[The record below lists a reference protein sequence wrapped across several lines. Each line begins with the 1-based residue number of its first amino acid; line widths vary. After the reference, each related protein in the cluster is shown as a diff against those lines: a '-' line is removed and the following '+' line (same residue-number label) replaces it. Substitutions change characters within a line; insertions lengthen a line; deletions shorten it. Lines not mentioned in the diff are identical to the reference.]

1 VLPHAPAGGFGRPS
15 AHAAAC
21 GYADDLINRCARL
34 GSREGRRSRNGVD
47 LGAEMTVESGY
58 ADIFGPQVPRTG
70 DEAQTATFALASAAY
85 RDNDVE
91 EILKANS
98 EWHQSKVSPGKVALF
113 KPNLGEAFSRAVV
126 DRMLGAGRKPLI
138 QSFGAEPQV
147 VVEHCLAANHIRKNR
162 DNQLSA
168 IMVLCGLLFLPGLLV
183 WLLVF
188 QIRTTIARR
197 EDKRAG
203 APATTLLVAMAALA
217 VIFLLK
223 MPFTGFW
230 GLYAR
235 AAVIMPVVGWFLAKR
250 VCERTA
256 HDLRGRWDGLL
267 SGSSVGAKVPETVP
281 TNPSETA
288 AENLRQSLARLA
300 AEQQSNSVF
309 YAGPKGILGMGT
321 RWGSWQ
327 LAEDLV
333 PADPSREI
341 HPFRSWDVI
350 RSIHDQLRM
359 LERGPLNTGGFTKPS
374 IRHWVVTPVGENAGA
389 VSRPEG
395 TDVEAYQVKPH
406 AIQDICNKQQFGAG
420 DRHYLGVQW
429 TLWDGQLVITML
441 ITVTVLHETLRI
453 EVTGH
458 ALGPVHPLFT
468 TKPAAKEKKV
478 QKSVRFWET
487 RTVKLP
493 LVDADEV
500 VRLAARAPLSWYPPL
515 LNWLGGSLSLPEP
528 FGLRHAWADKPWR
541 HRFMADDALRAAT
554 PVLRVVHAAA
564 IKVLKENG
572 VDTEKFG
579 SRSASLSTAVQD
591 ASPKKAD
598 LYDA

>member
-1 VLPHAPAGGFGRPS
+1 
-15 AHAAAC
+15 
-21 GYADDLINRCARL
+21 
-34 GSREGRRSRNGVD
+34 
-47 LGAEMTVESGY
+47 MTVQSGY
-58 ADIFGPQVPRTG
+58 ADFFGPQVPRTG
-70 DEAQTATFALASAAY
+70 DGDQTATFALASAAY
-85 RDNDVE
+85 RDSPVE
-91 EILKANS
+91 EILKANN
-98 EWHQSKVSPGKVALF
+98 EWHESAVSGGRTWTRIF
-113 KPNLGEAFSRAVV
+113 RPNLGEAFSTAVIA
-126 DRMLGAGRKPLI
+126 RMLGAGRKPLI

-147 VVEHCLAANHIRKNR
+147 VVEHCLAANNIRRER
-162 DNQLSA
+162 DNLLT
-168 IMVLCGLLFLPGLLV
+168 IVMVLCGLLFLPGLLI

-188 QIRTTIARR
+188 QIRTTIAKQ
-197 EDKRAG
+197 EGRAG
-203 APATTLLVAMAALA
+203 ALATALLVGVGALA
-217 VIFLLK
+217 VIFLVK
-223 MPFTGFW
+223 MPFSGFW
-230 GLYAR
+230 AWYAR
-235 AAVIMPVVGWFLAKR
+235 AAVVLPVVGWFWAKQI
-250 VCERTA
+250 CERTA
-256 HDLRGRWDGLL
+256 KDLRERWNSLL
-267 SGSSVGAKVPETVP
+267 SGSSVGAKVPEAVP
-281 TNPSETA
+281 TGPKETA
-288 AENLRQSLARLA
+288 AEQLRQSLARLS

-321 RWGSWQ
+321 RWGIWQ
-327 LAEDLV
+327 LAEDLL
-333 PADPSREI
+333 PADPTREI

-350 RSIHDQLRM
+350 RAIHDQLRM

-374 IRHWVVTPVGENAGA
+374 IRHWIVTPVAENAKE

-395 TDVEAYQVKPH
+395 TDVEAYQVKSH

-458 ALGPVHPLFT
+458 ALGPVHGLFT
-468 TKPAAKEKKV
+468 SKPAAKEKEV
-478 QKSVRFWET
+478 AKSLKFWET
-487 RTVKLP
+487 RKVKLP

-500 VRLAARAPLSWYPPL
+500 VRLTARAPLTWYPPL
-515 LNWLGGSLSLPEP
+515 LNWLGGSLTLPEP

-564 IKVLKENG
+564 IRVLTENG

-579 SRSASLSTAVQD
+579 TRSAFLSTAVQD
-591 ASPKKAD
+591 TSPRKAD

>member
-1 VLPHAPAGGFGRPS
+1 
-15 AHAAAC
+15 
-21 GYADDLINRCARL
+21 
-34 GSREGRRSRNGVD
+34 
-47 LGAEMTVESGY
+47 MTVDSGY

-70 DEAQTATFALASAAY
+70 DGDQTATFALASAAY
-85 RDNDVE
+85 RDNDVKD
-91 EILKANS
+91 ILAANS
-98 EWHQSKVSPGKVALF
+98 EWHESTVKDGRKWARIF
-113 KPNLGEAFSRAVV
+113 RPNLGEAFSGAVV
-126 DRMLGAGRKPLI
+126 ARMLGAGRKPLI

-147 VVEHCLAANHIRKNR
+147 VVEHCLAANNIRRDR
-162 DNQLSA
+162 DNLLT
-168 IMVLCGLLFLPGLLV
+168 IVMVLCGLLFLPGLLI

-188 QIRTTIARR
+188 QIRTTVART
-197 EDKRAG
+197 ENKQAG
-203 APATTLLVAMAALA
+203 ALATALLVGVGALA
-217 VIFLLK
+217 VIFLVRT
-223 MPFTGFW
+223 PFGGFW
-230 GLYAR
+230 AWYAR
-235 AAVIMPVVGWFLAKR
+235 AAIVMPVVGWFWAKQI
-250 VCERTA
+250 CERTA
-256 HDLRGRWDGLL
+256 TDLRERWNSLL
-267 SGSSVGAKVPETVP
+267 SGSSVGAKVPEAVP
-281 TNPSETA
+281 SSPRETA
-288 AENLRQSLARLA
+288 AEQLRQSLAKLS

-333 PADPSREI
+333 SRHPDREI

-359 LERGPLNTGGFTKPS
+359 LERNTLNTGGFPKAS
-374 IRHWVVTPVGENAGA
+374 VRHWVVTPVGENAKA

-395 TDVEAYQVKPH
+395 TDVDAYQIKTH

-429 TLWDGQLVITML
+429 TLWDGQLVITMM

-458 ALGPVHPLFT
+458 ALGPVHSLFT
-468 TKPAAKEKKV
+468 SKPEAKEKEV
-478 QKSVRFWET
+478 AKSLKFWET
-487 RTVKLP
+487 RKVKLP

-500 VRLAARAPLSWYPPL
+500 VRLAARAPLTWYPPL
-515 LNWLGGSLSLPEP
+515 LNWLGGTLTLPEP

-564 IKVLKENG
+564 IRVLEENG
-572 VDTEKFG
+572 VNTEKFG
-579 SRSASLSTAVQD
+579 NRSAFLSTAVQD
-591 ASPKKAD
+591 ASPRKAD
-598 LYDA
+598 VYDA